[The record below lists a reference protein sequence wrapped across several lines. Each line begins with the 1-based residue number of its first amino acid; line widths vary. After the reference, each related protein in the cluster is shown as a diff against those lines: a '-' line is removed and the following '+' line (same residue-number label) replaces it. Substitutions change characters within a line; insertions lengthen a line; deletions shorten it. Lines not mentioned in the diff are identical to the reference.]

1 MSFQTTAAH
10 SSRIKKSN
18 PASARRPS
26 CAFSSL
32 PRRKPIA
39 RAGSS
44 SKQQSQD
51 DYSDDDTPSSSSSD
65 PTARLPDAGL
75 IHTLLTDLTLRD
87 VPQAILHITTHTF
100 TPIPPTRSGLSS
112 TRTAEI
118 LNFRRAL
125 PPVATVSHVQ
135 ALLHAPTAVAREIAE
150 LTAKGTIRKLV
161 IPGRGGAGELLI
173 LTRDLE
179 GLINSSTTLDDA
191 VKAAYIKLL
200 REQPTA
206 LKLPR
211 SSLSQDAAR
220 QLMQAGFITAAT
232 PTWTAAD
239 VFSAPG
245 QGARGTLASL
255 TSIASAARGGVGKV
269 GNEGVVHAA
278 GGSGGR
284 AGSSAGGMGDYSVSV
299 PNVGAY
305 LKLLTSART
314 HLVGVLG
321 KTRFREMT
329 EEGLRER
336 WEGGV
341 EGAGRGSEARR
352 DRGEF
357 GVARGR
363 TRWWRVF
370 WGVEFGWVV
379 RECVG
384 AGMVEVFETGSVG
397 RGVRVI

>member
-26 CAFSSL
+26 SASAFSSL

-39 RAGSS
+39 CGA
-44 SKQQSQD
+44 SKLQSQSQD
-51 DYSDDDTPSSSSSD
+51 SDDDTPYSSN
-65 PTARLPDAGL
+65 PTTRLPDAGL
-75 IHTLLTDLTLRD
+75 IHTLLTDLALRD

-118 LNFRRAL
+118 LNYRRAL

-150 LTAKGTIRKLV
+150 LTGKGTIRKLL

-179 GLINSSTTLDDA
+179 GLVNSSTLLDEG
-191 VKAAYIKLL
+191 VKVAYIKLL

-269 GNEGVVHAA
+269 GSEGVVHAA

-284 AGSSAGGMGDYSVSV
+284 AGAAGGGMGDYSVSV

-314 HLVGVLG
+314 HKGDTSPPSFLHVHVHLSSPA
-321 KTRFREMT
+321 TWLST
-329 EEGLRER
+329 LRTS
-336 WEGGV
+336 
-341 EGAGRGSEARR
+341 AQS
-352 DRGEF
+352 GE
-357 GVARGR
+357 
-363 TRWWRVF
+363 
-370 WGVEFGWVV
+370 
-379 RECVG
+379 
-384 AGMVEVFETGSVG
+384 
-397 RGVRVI
+397 

>member
-26 CAFSSL
+26 SAFSSL

-39 RAGSS
+39 RGP

-65 PTARLPDAGL
+65 PTTRLPDAGL

-87 VPQAILHITTHTF
+87 VPQAILHITTNTF

-118 LNFRRAL
+118 LNYRRAL
-125 PPVATVSHVQ
+125 PPVVTVSHVQ

-150 LTAKGTIRKLV
+150 LTARGTIRKLL

-191 VKAAYIKLL
+191 VKVAYIKLL
-200 REQPTA
+200 RSQPTA
-206 LKLPR
+206 LKLSR

-255 TSIASAARGGVGKV
+255 TSIASAARGGIGKV
-269 GNEGVVHAA
+269 GSEGVVHAA

-314 HLVGVLG
+314 HLVGGILG

-341 EGAGRGSEARR
+341 EGTGRGAEAKRE
-352 DRGEF
+352 RGEF

-363 TRWWRVF
+363 TRWWRGF

-379 RECVG
+379 EEGVG